1 MISSYKHVI
10 WDWNN
15 DVMTRPFFSPSS
27 SYHRVIVGL
36 SFLTVL
42 LEYRVKNKC
51 VIHRKEELER
61 KTDVL
66 CEAVEKLALF
76 SYSV

>member
-1 MISSYKHVI
+1 MISSYKHAI

-15 DVMTRPFFSPSS
+15 DVKTRRFFSPSS
-27 SYHRVIVGL
+27 SYHRVIVGF

-42 LEYRVKNKC
+42 LEYRVKNEC
-51 VIHRKEELER
+51 VIHRKEGLER

>member
-1 MISSYKHVI
+1 MMRH
-10 WDWNN
+10 
-15 DVMTRPFFSPSS
+15 FFSPSS
-27 SYHRVIVGL
+27 SYHRVIVGF

-42 LEYRVKNKC
+42 LEYRVKNEC

-61 KTDVL
+61 KTDLL

-76 SYSV
+76 SYSVHQLSVILPQGEI

>member
-15 DVMTRPFFSPSS
+15 DVMTRRFFSPSS
-27 SYHRVIVGL
+27 SYHRVIVGF